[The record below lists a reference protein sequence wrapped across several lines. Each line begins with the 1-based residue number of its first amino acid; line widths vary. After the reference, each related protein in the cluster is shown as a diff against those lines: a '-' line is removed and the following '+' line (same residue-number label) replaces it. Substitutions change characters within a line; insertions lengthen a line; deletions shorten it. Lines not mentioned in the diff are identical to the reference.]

1 MSLFLKQLTGLCLIR
16 LLMDLMLP
24 EGESRRYA
32 DLGMGLVQML
42 HMLGALMRLLE
53 GIG

>member
-1 MSLFLKQLTGLCLIR
+1 MNLFLKQLTGLCLLR

-32 DLGMGLVQML
+32 DLGMGLVQMV
-42 HMLGALMRLLE
+42 HMLGALMRLLG

>member
-1 MSLFLKQLTGLCLIR
+1 MNLFLKQLAGLCLIR

-32 DLGMGLVQML
+32 NLGMGLLQLM
-42 HMLGALMRLLE
+42 HMLGALIGLLGGMR
-53 GIG
+53 

>member
-1 MSLFLKQLTGLCLIR
+1 MNLFLKQLTGMCLLR

-32 DLGMGLVQML
+32 DLGMGLVQMV
-42 HMLGALMRLLE
+42 HMLGALMRLLG